1 MTVTIVHWETVALAV
16 TPAATEIETE
26 TETETETKTDILGAW
41 ATAAGGFQEIRKGS
55 GRVRARSNLH
65 SRIQKQRGYIKR

>member
-16 TPAATEIETE
+16 TPAA

>member
-1 MTVTIVHWETVALAV
+1 MTVTIVHWETVAAAV
-16 TPAATEIETE
+16 TPAATE

-41 ATAAGGFQEIRKGS
+41 ATGGFQEIRKGS